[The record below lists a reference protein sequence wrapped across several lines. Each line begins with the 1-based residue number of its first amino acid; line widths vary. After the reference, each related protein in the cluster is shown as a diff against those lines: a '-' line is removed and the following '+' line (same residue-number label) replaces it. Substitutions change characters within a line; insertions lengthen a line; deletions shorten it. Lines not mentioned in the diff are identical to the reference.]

1 MDDHKR
7 RSNRR
12 VTTWEKNT
20 VRRLREIG
28 KSNEAIADSL
38 DIQPRRAEYIYR
50 QYVMQQPTLWRRLL
64 KRIRRMM

>member
-7 RSNRR
+7 RNRR
-12 VTTWEKNT
+12 VTPWEKNT

-50 QYVMQQPTLWRRLL
+50 RYVMRQPTLWRRIL
-64 KRIRRMM
+64 KRIRMVV

>member
-7 RSNRR
+7 RNRR
-12 VTTWEKNT
+12 VTPWEKNT

-50 QYVMQQPTLWRRLL
+50 QYVMQQPTLWRRIL
-64 KRIRRMM
+64 KRIRMVV